1 MTKTYTQKHPF
12 IAAFLV
18 ALICTFITAF
28 GSAIPQIFELE
39 DDPQLLVMIGFLIIS
54 SIVGIIIMKKSRFT
68 VSEFGIRRSEKGSAR
83 KVGWYLPLVV
93 MEILPILAFGF
104 SPEVMLQQYIIILLF
119 TVAVGFNEEIYFR
132 GLALKFMEE
141 KGRKKA
147 ILWTSIIFGTLHL
160 INALNGK
167 TNLYLVLQMFFAFIV
182 GFVLA
187 EIVFIT
193 KSLWIVILWHAA
205 HDYISSI
212 TGDLLN
218 TKALIVLAIQV
229 VILLA
234 YAVCIW
240 KKSTEETLVTPQAN
254 N

>member
-1 MTKTYTQKHPF
+1 MTKTYTQRHPF
-12 IAAFLV
+12 ISVILV
-18 ALICTFITAF
+18 ALICTFITAL
-28 GSAIPQIFELE
+28 GSAIPQIMELE
-39 DDPQLLVMIGFLIIS
+39 EDPQILVTTGFLVIS
-54 SIVGIIIMKKSRFT
+54 VIVGIVIMKKSRFA
-68 VSEFGIRRSEKGSAR
+68 VSEFGIRRSEKGSVR

-93 MEILPILAFGF
+93 MEILPIIVFGF
-104 SPEVMLQQYIIILLF
+104 SPEVMIQQYIILLLF

-132 GLALKFMEE
+132 GLARKFMEE

-147 ILWTSIIFGTLHL
+147 ILWSSIVFGTLHMV
-160 INALNGK
+160 NVLNNK
-167 TNLYLVLQMFFAFIV
+167 TNLYVILQVFFAFLV

-212 TGDLLN
+212 TGDSLD

-229 VILLA
+229 VILLT
-234 YAVCIW
+234 YAVFIW
-240 KKSTEETLVTPQAN
+240 KKSTEETLVTPITN

>member
-1 MTKTYTQKHPF
+1 MTKTYTQRHPY
-12 IAAFLV
+12 ISAFLV

-28 GSAIPQIFELE
+28 GSALPQVLELE
-39 DDPQLLVMIGFLIIS
+39 EDLQILVTTGFLIL
-54 SIVGIIIMKKSRFT
+54 SIIVAVVIMKKSRFT
-68 VSEFGIRRSEKGSAR
+68 VSEFGIRRSEEGSAK
-83 KVGWYLPLVV
+83 KVAWYLPLAVI
-93 MEILPILAFGF
+93 EILPILVYGF
-104 SPEVMLQQYIIILLF
+104 NPEIMVQQYIILLLF

-132 GLALKFMEE
+132 GLARKFMEE

-147 ILWTSIIFGTLHL
+147 ILGTSIIFGSLHL

-167 TNLYLVLQMFFAFIV
+167 TNLYLVLQVFFAFLV

-187 EIVFIT
+187 EVVFIT
-193 KSLWIVILWHAA
+193 KSLWIAILWHAV

-212 TGDLLN
+212 TGDSLDS
-218 TKALIVLAIQV
+218 KALIILAIQV
-229 VILLA
+229 VVLVI

-240 KKSTEETLVTPQAN
+240 KKSSEETLVTPLAN